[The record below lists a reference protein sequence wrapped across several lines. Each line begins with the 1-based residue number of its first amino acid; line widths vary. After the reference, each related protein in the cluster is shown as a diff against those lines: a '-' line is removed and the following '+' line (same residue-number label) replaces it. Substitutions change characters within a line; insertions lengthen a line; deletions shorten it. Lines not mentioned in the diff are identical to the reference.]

1 MIELAQKISHWTR
14 KDLIGLEYLSR
25 DEIELILDTADSFR
39 SGPDRAIKKVPALR
53 GQVVI
58 NLFFE
63 NSTRTSNSFAI
74 AAKRLSADVVNF
86 STSTSSVSKGETLV
100 DTAKNILAMG
110 ADAFV
115 MRHQASGAAL
125 FLANHVDVPV
135 INAGD
140 GQHEHP
146 TQGLL
151 DIYTI
156 RDVFRSRGR
165 PNLEGLNVAI
175 MGDIRHSR
183 VARSNAWGLIKL
195 GANVTFVGPKTL
207 LPRGIEAIGVKTSND
222 LDSVLKTADVIN
234 MLRIQYERRA
244 GDYFPSAGEFSAI
257 WGIDEQRLK
266 KAKPDIVVMHP
277 GPINRGIEISAS
289 VADSPNSVILQQ
301 VTNGVIV
308 RMAVLYL
315 TMGRKFA
322 GLTQPTAGSD
332 NAE

>member
-1 MIELAQKISHWTR
+1 MKDLATKVKQWTR

-25 DEIELILDTADSFR
+25 DEIELILDTAESFR
-39 SGPDRAIKKVPALR
+39 AGPDRSIRKVPALR
-53 GQVVI
+53 GQVVV

-115 MRHQASGAAL
+115 MRHQASGAAS

-151 DIYTI
+151 DIFTI

-165 PNLEGLNVAI
+165 ANLEGLNVAI

-207 LPRGIEAIGVKTSND
+207 IPRGIESMGVKVSND

-244 GDYFPSAGEFSAI
+244 GDYFPSAGEFSSI
-257 WGIDEQRLK
+257 WGINSQRLK
-266 KAKPDIVVMHP
+266 IAKPDIVIMHP
-277 GPINRGIEISAS
+277 GPINRGIEISAE

-315 TMGRKFA
+315 TMGRK
-322 GLTQPTAGSD
+322 LTGAFDSAALTDG
-332 NAE
+332 AE